1 MNSYL
6 ILGGTGTTGRRI
18 ADRLRAAGHDVRT
31 AARTGAD
38 VRIDLDDPAT
48 WEFGNATAVYLLEP
62 TVRVGGRLARFAEAG
77 LAAGVR
83 RLVLLSAARASDP
96 AHPLHATEQVLRNS
110 SAEWT
115 ILHPDW
121 FAQNFSEG
129 AWRAAVDAGT
139 LALPAGTGRTP
150 FIDADDIA
158 DVATAALTTDGHHGR
173 TYQLTGP
180 EAITFAEAATHLS
193 NAGRP
198 VEYVAMDP
206 ATYTEQLIGQG
217 VPSAGAELLTS
228 ILVAIADGHAGRPT
242 NDVQQALG
250 RPARSF
256 KTFATEANWT

>member
-18 ADRLRAAGHDVRT
+18 ADRLRSAGHEVRT
-31 AARTGAD
+31 AARSGAD
-38 VRIDLDDPAT
+38 VGVDLDDPST

-62 TVRVGGRLARFAEAG
+62 TVRPGGRLARFAEAA
-77 LAAGVR
+77 LASGVR
-83 RLVLLSAARASDP
+83 RLVLLSASRASDP

-129 AWRAAVDAGT
+129 TWRAAVDTGT
-139 LALPAGTGRTP
+139 LVLPAGTGRTP

-158 DVATAALTTDGHHGR
+158 DVATAALTKDGHHGR

-180 EAITFAEAATHLS
+180 EAITFSEAAMHIS

-198 VEYVAMDP
+198 VEYVAIEP
-206 ATYTEQLIGQG
+206 AAYTEQLIAQG
-217 VPSAGAELLTS
+217 VPRAGAELLTS
-228 ILVAIADGHAGRPT
+228 ILVAIADGHAGQPT
-242 NDVQQALG
+242 NDVQHVLG
-250 RPARSF
+250 RPARPF